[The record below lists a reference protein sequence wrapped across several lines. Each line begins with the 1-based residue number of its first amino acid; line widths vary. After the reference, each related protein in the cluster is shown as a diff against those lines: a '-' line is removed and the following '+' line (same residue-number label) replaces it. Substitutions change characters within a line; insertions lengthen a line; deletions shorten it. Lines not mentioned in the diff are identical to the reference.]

1 MASSLVEGATQFGSL
16 TGVSYSGLSGQ
27 GSAVEQP
34 ARSRQLA
41 AAAAVKVLK
50 DAYEVGIRLLPLA
63 R

>member
-1 MASSLVEGATQFGSL
+1 MVEGATQLGSL
-16 TGVSYSGLSGQ
+16 AGVSYSGLSGQ
-27 GSAVEQP
+27 GSGVEHP
-34 ARSRQLA
+34 TRSRQLA